1 MSDSLRLFVPDF
13 ADSVQRA
20 AFFDVAAAA
29 IDVDGYD
36 PFNEQSRL
44 DVESGRRS
52 PVIVRLWPGD
62 SELPLDR
69 PVGAAILGRGELDFV
84 IDPLFRGKGYGEQA
98 LRGLL
103 ATARGTLSAWSHGDH
118 PAARRLAERHGFVLD
133 RTLLHLVAPVPGA
146 AGSGDAAGLG
156 GAAGPGAAAG
166 LGGAAVPGAAGVN
179 VPPLPAGFTLQP
191 MLAGADD
198 EEWVSLNARIFDQH
212 PEQGRLTLDDLHAR
226 QAEPW
231 FDAGDVLLLRDAS
244 GRLVGYDWVKVEAQ
258 GAGTDAGSDG
268 GSLEG
273 EIYVLGVDAALAGHG
288 LGRHLLYAGLT
299 RLADRGCTTA
309 GLYVEADNVAAVQLY
324 RSAGFVEK
332 TVDVQ
337 YRRAVDS
344 AEAKSGW

>member
-13 ADSVQRA
+13 ADPVQRA

-146 AGSGDAAGLG
+146 AAGSGDAAGPG
-156 GAAGPGAAAG
+156 DAGPGAAG
-166 LGGAAVPGAAGVN
+166 LHIPL
-179 VPPLPAGFTLQP
+179 LPAGFTLEP
-191 MLAGADD
+191 MRVGPDD
-198 EEWVSLNARIFDQH
+198 EEWVALNARIFDQH
-212 PEQGRLTLDDLHAR
+212 PEQGRLTLGDLHAR

-244 GRLVGYDWVKVEAQ
+244 GRLAGYDWVKVEAP
-258 GAGTDAGSDG
+258 GAGADAGSDAGSDG

-344 AEAKSGW
+344 GEAKSGW